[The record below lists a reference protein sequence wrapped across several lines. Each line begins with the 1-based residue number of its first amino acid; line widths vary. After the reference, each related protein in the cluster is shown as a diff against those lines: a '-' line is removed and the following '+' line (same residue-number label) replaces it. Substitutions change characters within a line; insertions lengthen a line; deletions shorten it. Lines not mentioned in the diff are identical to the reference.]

1 MQTRVLPHFK
11 KKYEKSFKLQELYF
25 GAIQKTNYCG
35 KGFESEIPIT
45 ISSVTI
51 FFSLLFPLV
60 KYMKILKFV
69 FFFVMSN
76 VWPLLFDLVQL

>member
-25 GAIQKTNYCG
+25 GASQKTNCG

-45 ISSVTI
+45 ISSVAI

-76 VWPLLFDLVQL
+76 VRPLLFDLVQL